1 MLSVMPA
8 WVSGPLVLV
17 GESLGS
23 HWLFESSAIGLLEFL
38 AVSAP
43 SRDPPLFE
51 ACRRPAA
58 VEDLDASI
66 DRVAEA
72 ETEWP
77 ADRESACKVCRC
89 SYYLGATDL
98 TEWKRL
104 VEGGTDP

>member
-1 MLSVMPA
+1 
-8 WVSGPLVLV
+8 
-17 GESLGS
+17 
-23 HWLFESSAIGLLEFL
+23 
-38 AVSAP
+38 
-43 SRDPPLFE
+43 
-51 ACRRPAA
+51 
-58 VEDLDASI
+58 
-66 DRVAEA
+66 VAEA